1 MVRDATGKGQR
12 LDMSTYV
19 SNVDKFKVMTINEF
33 SEWKKN
39 EDTALQTNL
48 SDEFLKENAVG
59 YNTMRKT
66 YIDGKE
72 DVIQYAFRNG
82 QIVKAATGDALGE
95 DIYDVE
101 LFKKG

>member
-1 MVRDATGKGQR
+1 MVRDATGKVRDLTCQ
-12 LDMSTYV
+12 LN
-19 SNVDKFKVMTINEF
+19 NVDKFKVTINEF

-82 QIVKAATGDALGE
+82 QIVKKAATGDAGRRHL
-95 DIYDVE
+95 
-101 LFKKG
+101 

>member
-1 MVRDATGKGQR
+1 
-12 LDMSTYV
+12 
-19 SNVDKFKVMTINEF
+19 
-33 SEWKKN
+33 
-39 EDTALQTNL
+39 
-48 SDEFLKENAVG
+48 
-59 YNTMRKT
+59 MRKT

-82 QIVKAATGDALGE
+82 QIVKAATGDDALGE